1 VTNTPR
7 TAIPD
12 RSLLDVAGAISRKEL
27 SPVDL
32 INAVIERIEAAEP
45 TLNAFVTV
53 LAESAIAAARQAEA
67 EIVRGDYRGP
77 LHGIP
82 VSVKDLFATRGIRTT
97 AGSRVLAGS
106 VPDEDATVVERL
118 AAAGAILVG
127 KTNML
132 EFAYASAHP
141 DFGTTKN
148 PWDLTRSTAGSSS
161 GSAAAVA
168 AGMGFGSLGTDTG
181 GSIRIPAAYCGIVG
195 LKPTYGRVSR
205 HGVVP
210 VSWSCDHVGPMT
222 RTVSDA
228 AAMLGAIAGIDPRDS
243 TSGAVPVPDY
253 CSSLRNDLTGVRVG
267 IADAYLRHNVDAPVR
282 AAVEAAI
289 RHLEKLGAMV
299 IELELPPPS
308 EAVPALLG
316 IITPEATEYHLTSL
330 RERADDYSAGVRE
343 RLELGAITPAV
354 SYIRAQ
360 RLRRQI
366 VEKMTSAFAAVDV
379 IAMPTAPTAAIPL
392 DEDLSTS
399 DDADPDLLAA
409 TINFTGPFDL
419 TGFPALSIPCGFT
432 PIGLPVGMQ
441 LVAAPYEEARL
452 FAVAHA
458 YEQSTDWHT
467 RLPAAVVARFA

>member
-1 VTNTPR
+1 MPR
-7 TAIPD
+7 TALPD

-32 INAVIERIEAAEP
+32 TSATIERIEAAEP

-53 LAESAIAAARQAEA
+53 LAESALAAARQAETD
-67 EIVRGDYRGP
+67 IVRGDYRGP

-97 AGSRVLAGS
+97 AGSRVLAES
-106 VPDEDATVVERL
+106 VPDQDATVVERL

-222 RTVSDA
+222 RTVADA
-228 AAMLGAIAGIDPRDS
+228 AAMLGAIAGIDPHDS
-243 TSGAVPVPDY
+243 TSSAVPVPDY
-253 CSSLRNDLTGVRVG
+253 LSSLRNDLTGVRVG
-267 IADAYLRHNVDAPVR
+267 IADAYLRHNVDAPVC
-282 AAVEAAI
+282 AAVEGAI
-289 RHLEKLGAMV
+289 GQFEELGATIV
-299 IELELPPPS
+299 EVELPPPS

-316 IITPEATEYHLTSL
+316 IITPEATEYHLPWL
-330 RERADDYSAGVRE
+330 RERADGYSAGVRE

-354 SYIRAQ
+354 TYIRAQ

-366 VEKMTSAFAAVDV
+366 VEKMSSAFAAVDV
-379 IAMPTAPTAAIPL
+379 VAMPTAPTAAIRL

-399 DDADPDLLAA
+399 DEADPDLLAA

-419 TGFPALSIPCGFT
+419 TGFPALSISCGFT
-432 PIGLPVGMQ
+432 PNGLPIGMQ
-441 LVAAPYEEARL
+441 LVAAPYEEAWL

-458 YEQSTDWHT
+458 YEQSTDWNT
-467 RLPAAVVARFA
+467 RLPVAIVDNFA